1 MLSNY
6 LLEELVTFARCGTL
20 AQTAAAL
27 HVTQPTITRGMQK
40 LETELGVQ
48 LFIRQPNRLSL
59 TPTGELAA
67 REAEHLLQATDQAVQ
82 RIQNFDRNQQILP
95 VTATLPG
102 VLIVLDALRDR
113 LPSNVH
119 WPTHALTTD
128 PLQAL
133 ITRAAVLAFTNTPL
147 VDPAITTQSVGT
159 ERLAV
164 NLNQFMSQ
172 ANQPSVTFDQLKN
185 LSFVVLDDIG
195 PWRAIIQQH
204 IPGAKFFYQEERGA
218 LAAITQFS
226 DFPYFS
232 TNITPLDPTPTQPPT
247 DDNRR
252 RLPITDAAAQMP
264 VYANYLSSDAAR
276 VHPVIAQVTA
286 IWPQ

>member
-27 HVTQPTITRGMQK
+27 HVTQPTVTRGMQK

-48 LFIRQPNRLSL
+48 LFLRQPNRLSL

-67 REAEHLLQATDQAVQ
+67 REAAHVIQVQQQAVQ
-82 RIQNFDRNQQILP
+82 RIQNFDRSQRQLP
-95 VTATLPG
+95 IASTLPG
-102 VLIVLDALRDR
+102 ALIVLDALADQ
-113 LPSNVH
+113 LPATAH
-119 WPTHALTTD
+119 WANHALTTD
-128 PLQAL
+128 PVAAL
-133 ITRAAVLAFTNTPL
+133 TTHAAVLVFTNAPL
-147 VDPAITTQSVGT
+147 HAPTIVSQRVGT

-172 ANQPSVTFDQLKN
+172 ANQPSITFAQLKD

-195 PWRAIIQQH
+195 PWRAVIQQH
-204 IPGAKFFYQEERGA
+204 IPNAKFFYQEERDA

-232 TNITPLDPTPTQPPT
+232 TNITPLDPTPTEP

-264 VYANYLSSDAAR
+264 VYANYLRPDAHR
-276 VHPVIAQVTA
+276 VQPVIDQVTA

>member
-1 MLSNY
+1 MLANY

-20 AQTAAAL
+20 AETAAAL
-27 HVTQPTITRGMQK
+27 HVTQPTVTRGMQK
-40 LETELGVQ
+40 LETELGVP

-67 REAEHLLQATDQAVQ
+67 REAERLLQANDQAVH
-82 RIQNFDRNQQILP
+82 RIQNFARSQQTLT
-95 VTATLPG
+95 VTSTLPG
-102 VLIVLDALRDR
+102 ALIVLDALRDQ
-113 LPSNVH
+113 LPAQVQ

-128 PLQAL
+128 PLVAL
-133 ITRAAVLAFTNTPL
+133 TTYAAGLVFTNVPL
-147 VDPAITTQSVGT
+147 SGPTVTAQRVGT

-172 ANQPSVTFDQLKN
+172 ANQPSITFAQLKD

-204 IPGAKFFYQEERGA
+204 IPNAKFFYQEQRDA

-226 DFPYFS
+226 DFPYFN
-232 TNITPLDPTPTQPPT
+232 TNITPLDPTPAQATSA
-247 DDNRR
+247 DNRR

-264 VYANYLSSDAAR
+264 VYANYLTNEATR
-276 VHPVIAQVTA
+276 VQPVIDQVIA
-286 IWPQ
+286 IWPE